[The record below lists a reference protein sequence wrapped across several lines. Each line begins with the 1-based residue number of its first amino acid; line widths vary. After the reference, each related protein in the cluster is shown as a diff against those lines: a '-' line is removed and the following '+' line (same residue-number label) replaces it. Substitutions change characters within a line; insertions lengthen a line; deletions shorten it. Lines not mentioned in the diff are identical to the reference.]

1 MNTVLT
7 QPGAPMKVRGIQK
20 RFGAFT
26 ALDNVSL
33 DVAAGELVCLLGPSG
48 CGKTTLLRC
57 IAGLERQDSGELY
70 LGERDVSLLPPQAR
84 DYGILFQS
92 YALFPNLT
100 VEANIGY
107 GLTGSGRDEVRKRVG
122 QMLELV
128 GLLGSEKKYP
138 GQLSGGQQQRVA
150 LARALAPA
158 PSLLLLDEPMSAL
171 DARVRE
177 HLCTELRQLQR
188 RLGITTL
195 MVTHNQ
201 DEAMLMADRIAVM
214 NNGKVEQYATPQEI
228 YNCPVIHCWPNWPR
242 RPCRAWAPR
251 TSGSRCRHAA
261 CRCLPEMAAVMT
273 LPMARRASRAELG
286 DRLFVLGGKWLWLCL
301 LGVAVLLPLL
311 AIFWRGFSSEAGQG
325 GGLVAAR
332 ELVSSANFHWL
343 LGNSLKV
350 SLSVA
355 AIVVPLAYLFAYAL
369 QRTLIP
375 AKAIWRGLS
384 LLPLMAPSMLP
395 GIALVYLFGNQGL
408 LRGLLSDNI
417 YGFWGIVLG
426 EVIYTFPH
434 ALMILLSALSLADA
448 RLFDAAS
455 SMGASPARAFRS
467 ITWPATRQAVF
478 AAFCLVFTL
487 TITDFGV
494 PVVVGG
500 DYQVLALEAYKAVVG
515 QQQFGRGALI
525 GMVLLLPALFSFGVD
540 AWLRRRQ
547 GDAMGGRAQ
556 VFQPAP
562 SRRRDACYLA
572 IVLLI
577 CAVLLLV
584 FGMAV
589 YSSLVKFWP
598 YNLSLSLNHYQ
609 FEDTAGGG
617 WLAYR
622 NSLTLALF
630 TALIGS
636 VLIFTGAYLMEKTQ
650 GQKGLNLALR
660 MLSFVPMA
668 VPGLVLGLGY
678 VFFFNLS
685 GNPLHVFY
693 GTMTLL
699 VVCTIAHYLTTA
711 QMTATTAL
719 RQLDAEFEAAALSLK
734 APLYRHYLRVTVPIC
749 LPALLDIVR
758 YLFVSAMTTV
768 SAAIFL
774 YSPDT
779 ILAAV
784 AVLNMD
790 DAGNVG
796 GAAAMSTLILFTSAG
811 VSLLLAWASRG
822 VLRRSQAWRQTAP
835 GQ

>member
-1 MNTVLT
+1 MSV
-7 QPGAPMKVRGIQK
+7 
-20 RFGAFT
+20 
-26 ALDNVSL
+26 
-33 DVAAGELVCLLGPSG
+33 
-48 CGKTTLLRC
+48 
-57 IAGLERQDSGELY
+57 
-70 LGERDVSLLPPQAR
+70 
-84 DYGILFQS
+84 
-92 YALFPNLT
+92 
-100 VEANIGY
+100 
-107 GLTGSGRDEVRKRVG
+107 
-122 QMLELV
+122 
-128 GLLGSEKKYP
+128 
-138 GQLSGGQQQRVA
+138 
-150 LARALAPA
+150 
-158 PSLLLLDEPMSAL
+158 PMSLPLPAKR
-171 DARVRE
+171 AR
-177 HLCTELRQLQR
+177 Q
-188 RLGITTL
+188 
-195 MVTHNQ
+195 
-201 DEAMLMADRIAVM
+201 
-214 NNGKVEQYATPQEI
+214 
-228 YNCPVIHCWPNWPR
+228 
-242 RPCRAWAPR
+242 
-251 TSGSRCRHAA
+251 
-261 CRCLPEMAAVMT
+261 
-273 LPMARRASRAELG
+273 ASRAEIG
-286 DRLFVLGGKWLWLCL
+286 DRIFVVGGKVLLLLL

-311 AIFWRGFSSEAGQG
+311 AIFWRGFSAEAGQG
-325 GGLVAAR
+325 GGWLAAR
-332 ELVSSANFHWL
+332 ELVASDNFHWL

-375 AKAIWRGLS
+375 GKGLWRGLS

-395 GIALVYLFGNQGL
+395 GIALVYLFGNQGM
-408 LRGLLSDNI
+408 LRGLFAENI

-455 SMGASPARAFRS
+455 SMGASPAKAFRS

-540 AWLRRRQ
+540 AWLRRRH
-547 GDAMGGRAQ
+547 GDSMSGRAQ
-556 VFQPAP
+556 VFKPAP
-562 SRRRDACYLA
+562 SRLRDGCYLA

-577 CAVLLLV
+577 CATLLLV

-609 FEDTAGGG
+609 FNDTAGGG

-622 NSLTLALF
+622 NSLTMALC

-636 VLIFTGAYLMEKTQ
+636 VVIFTGAYLMEKTS
-650 GQKGLNLALR
+650 GQRGLNLALR

-678 VFFFNLS
+678 VFFFNLD

-693 GTMTLL
+693 GSMALL

-811 VSLLLAWASRG
+811 VSLLLAGASRG
-822 VLRRSQAWRQTAP
+822 LLRRSQAWRQSAP
-835 GQ
+835 GH

>member
-1 MNTVLT
+1 
-7 QPGAPMKVRGIQK
+7 
-20 RFGAFT
+20 
-26 ALDNVSL
+26 
-33 DVAAGELVCLLGPSG
+33 
-48 CGKTTLLRC
+48 
-57 IAGLERQDSGELY
+57 
-70 LGERDVSLLPPQAR
+70 
-84 DYGILFQS
+84 
-92 YALFPNLT
+92 
-100 VEANIGY
+100 
-107 GLTGSGRDEVRKRVG
+107 
-122 QMLELV
+122 
-128 GLLGSEKKYP
+128 
-138 GQLSGGQQQRVA
+138 
-150 LARALAPA
+150 
-158 PSLLLLDEPMSAL
+158 
-171 DARVRE
+171 
-177 HLCTELRQLQR
+177 
-188 RLGITTL
+188 
-195 MVTHNQ
+195 
-201 DEAMLMADRIAVM
+201 
-214 NNGKVEQYATPQEI
+214 
-228 YNCPVIHCWPNWPR
+228 
-242 RPCRAWAPR
+242 
-251 TSGSRCRHAA
+251 
-261 CRCLPEMAAVMT
+261 MAAPIAMPIAHAKAT
-273 LPMARRASRAELG
+273 RRAGVSLG
-286 DRLFVLGGKWLWLCL
+286 DRLFVVGGKWLL
-301 LGVAVLLPLL
+301 LLLLTVAVLMPLL
-311 AIFWRGFSSEAGQG
+311 AIFWRGFSSDAGQG

-332 ELVSSANFHWL
+332 ELFASANFHWL

-375 AKAIWRGLS
+375 AKGLWRGIS
-384 LLPLMAPSMLP
+384 LLPLLAPSMLP
-395 GIALVYLFGNQGL
+395 AIALVYLFGNQGL
-408 LRGLLSDNI
+408 LRELLSDNI

-426 EVIYTFPH
+426 EAIYTFPH

-455 SMGASPARAFRS
+455 SMGAGPWRAFHS

-525 GMVLLLPALFSFGVD
+525 GMVLLVPALLSFAVD

-547 GDAMGGRAQ
+547 GDSMSGRAQ
-556 VFQPAP
+556 VFQPQP
-562 SRRRDACYLA
+562 SRRRDACFMA
-572 IVLLI
+572 VVILI

-584 FGMAV
+584 VGMAV

-598 YNLSLSLNHYQ
+598 YNLSLSLKHYQ
-609 FEDTAGGG
+609 FDETAGGG

-622 NSLTLALF
+622 NSLTMALG

-636 VLIFTGAYLMEKTQ
+636 AVIFTGAYLMEKTK
-650 GQKGLNLALR
+650 GQRSLNLLLR
-660 MLSFVPMA
+660 LLSFVPMA

-685 GNPLHVFY
+685 SNPLHVFY
-693 GTMTLL
+693 GSMALL
-699 VVCTIAHYLTTA
+699 MVCTIAHYLTTA
-711 QMTATTAL
+711 NMTATTAL
-719 RQLDAEFEAAALSLK
+719 RQLDGEFEAAALSLK
-734 APLYRHYLRVTVPIC
+734 APLYRHFMRVTVPIC

-796 GAAAMSTLILFTSAG
+796 GAAAMSTLILITSAT

-822 VLRRSQAWRQTAP
+822 LLQRSQAWRQRAP
-835 GQ
+835 GH

>member
-1 MNTVLT
+1 MA
-7 QPGAPMKVRGIQK
+7 AP
-20 RFGAFT
+20 
-26 ALDNVSL
+26 LS
-33 DVAAGELVCLLGPSG
+33 VA
-48 CGKTTLLRC
+48 
-57 IAGLERQDSGELY
+57 I
-70 LGERDVSLLPPQAR
+70 PQAK
-84 DYGILFQS
+84 S
-92 YALFPNLT
+92 
-100 VEANIGY
+100 
-107 GLTGSGRDEVRKRVG
+107 
-122 QMLELV
+122 
-128 GLLGSEKKYP
+128 
-138 GQLSGGQQQRVA
+138 
-150 LARALAPA
+150 
-158 PSLLLLDEPMSAL
+158 
-171 DARVRE
+171 
-177 HLCTELRQLQR
+177 
-188 RLGITTL
+188 
-195 MVTHNQ
+195 
-201 DEAMLMADRIAVM
+201 
-214 NNGKVEQYATPQEI
+214 
-228 YNCPVIHCWPNWPR
+228 
-242 RPCRAWAPR
+242 APR
-251 TSGSRCRHAA
+251 SGVA
-261 CRCLPEMAAVMT
+261 
-273 LPMARRASRAELG
+273 LG
-286 DRLFVLGGKWLWLCL
+286 DRLFVVGGKCL
-301 LGVAVLLPLL
+301 LLLLLILAVLMPLL
-311 AIFWRGFSSEAGQG
+311 AIFWRGFNGEAGQG

-332 ELVSSANFHWL
+332 ELFASENFHWL

-350 SLSVA
+350 AFSVA

-375 AKAIWRGLS
+375 AKGLWRGIS
-384 LLPLMAPSMLP
+384 LLPLLAPSMLP
-395 GIALVYLFGNQGL
+395 AIALVYLFGNQGL
-408 LRGLLSDNI
+408 LRGLLTDNV

-426 EVIYTFPH
+426 EAIYTFPH

-455 SMGASPARAFRS
+455 SMGAGPWRAFRS
-467 ITWPATRQAVF
+467 ITWPGTRQAVF

-525 GMVLLLPALFSFGVD
+525 GMVLLVPALLSFTVD

-547 GDAMGGRAQ
+547 GDAMSGRAQ
-556 VFQPAP
+556 VFQPQP
-562 SRRRDACYLA
+562 SRRRDACFLA
-572 IVLLI
+572 IVLLV

-584 FGMAV
+584 IGMAV

-598 YNLSLSLNHYQ
+598 YNLSLSFKHYM
-609 FEDTAGGG
+609 FDDTAGGG

-622 NSLTLALF
+622 NSVTMALA

-636 VLIFTGAYLMEKTQ
+636 LVIFTGAYLMEKTQ
-650 GQKGLNLALR
+650 GQRLLNQSLR
-660 MLSFVPMA
+660 LLSFIPMA

-678 VFFFNLS
+678 VFFFNLN

-693 GTMTLL
+693 GGMALL

-719 RQLDAEFEAAALSLK
+719 RQLDSEFEAAALSLK
-734 APLYRHYLRVTVPIC
+734 APLYKHFMRVTVPIC
-749 LPALLDIVR
+749 LPALLDIIR

-796 GAAAMSTLILFTSAG
+796 GAAAMSTLILLTSATA
-811 VSLLLAWASRG
+811 SLLLAGASRG
-822 VLRRSQAWRQTAP
+822 LLRRSQAWRQRAP
-835 GQ
+835 GH